1 MRGQGLKVKPDSPQ
15 RRLGGQ
21 VAETI
26 RRGGVILYPTDSYY
40 ALGCAI
46 GDAKAVERIRAIRDI
61 PPDHHLTLGIKDLS
75 DISSYAMLG
84 NSDFRF
90 IKSCMPGPFTF
101 IMRATKQV
109 PERLSHPKRKTIGV
123 RCIDSKV
130 VAMLLEELREPLI
143 TSTFGADEP
152 DAEGVDEIM
161 ARAEGLVDIMVDSGP
176 CANEP
181 TTVVD
186 MTQTPYSLVR
196 QGAGRSPALL
206 EEESA

>member
-1 MRGQGLKVKPDSPQ
+1 MKAQGLKVHPDNPQ
-15 RRLGGQ
+15 LRLVRQ
-21 VAETI
+21 AAETV
-26 RRGGVILYPTDSYY
+26 RKGGVILYPTDSYY

-46 GDAKAVERIRAIRDI
+46 GDAKAVERIRSIRDI

-130 VAMLLEELREPLI
+130 VAMLLAELSEPLI
-143 TSTFGADEP
+143 TSTFGADP
-152 DAEGVDEIM
+152 LAGSGVDEIM
-161 ARAEGLVDIMVDSGP
+161 GRAEGLVDVMVDSGP

-186 MTQTPYSLVR
+186 MTQMPYKLVR